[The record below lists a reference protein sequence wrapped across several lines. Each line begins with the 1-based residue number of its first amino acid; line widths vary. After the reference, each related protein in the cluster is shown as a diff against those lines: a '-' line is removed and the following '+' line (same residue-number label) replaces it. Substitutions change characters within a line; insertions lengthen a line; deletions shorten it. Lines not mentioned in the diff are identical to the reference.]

1 MRIVRRQ
8 KIEGH
13 VGRHHLH
20 VHGSHGAGLHFQGYK
35 GKKRK
40 KKSQKRVRMGLR
52 LSVVRSDRTS
62 GAQSIT
68 DGKRLE

>member
-35 GKKRK
+35 RKKEK
-40 KKSQKRVRMGLR
+40 KKSKE
-52 LSVVRSDRTS
+52 
-62 GAQSIT
+62 GAYGVETERGEI
-68 DGKRLE
+68 